1 MGHAVGSWRRGRGV
15 VVDDPRSNTVN
26 MVMRSLPLTN
36 AAGPGG
42 RPRATRA
49 PANAFATWLAT
60 CGMTPSEVQDKLTAI
75 LRRTDPA
82 RWKVMVMDENGKLV
96 PKMLSISMIYNT
108 RNAYARP
115 GRDLA
120 NAIAELSK
128 GEVSTTSWPAKS
140 VRPRKTPAKRV
151 RKVAAVAKAV

>member
-1 MGHAVGSWRRGRGV
+1 
-15 VVDDPRSNTVN
+15 
-26 MVMRSLPLTN
+26 MRSLPLTN

-49 PANAFATWLAT
+49 PANAFAGWLAS
-60 CGMTPSEVQDKLTAI
+60 CGMTPSEVRDKLTDI

-82 RWKVMVMDENGKLV
+82 RWKVMVEVDGKLV
-96 PKMLSISMIYNT
+96 PKKLSISMIYNT

-128 GEVSTTSWPAKS
+128 GSVPTTSWPAKA
-140 VRPRKTPAKRV
+140 VRPRKTPAKRT
-151 RKVAAVAKAV
+151 RKAAAPIDKAA

>member
-1 MGHAVGSWRRGRGV
+1 
-15 VVDDPRSNTVN
+15 
-26 MVMRSLPLTN
+26 MRSLPLTN

-49 PANAFATWLAT
+49 PANAFAAWLAT
-60 CGMTPSEVQDKLTAI
+60 CGMTPSEVQDRLTAI
-75 LRRTDPA
+75 LRRADPS
-82 RWKVMVMDENGKLV
+82 RWKEKE
-96 PKMLSISMIYNT
+96 LSISMIYNT

-128 GEVSTTSWPAKS
+128 GKVPTTSWPAKS
-140 VRPRKTPAKRV
+140 VRPRKTPIKRT
-151 RKVAAVAKAV
+151 RKAAAVDKAA